1 MHLSRDS
8 HPAVRPGSH
17 GRGTPLGLLALL
29 VLLAGASPSARA
41 QQARRPIA
49 TDTLLVRTLTGG
61 ILDALRE
68 DLASLVVDNGTI
80 PWTVVVH
87 DSTNALWRR
96 VQAGLRTLLV
106 PVATDSMVPH
116 RLVLEVGPMRRQGD
130 TALVELD
137 LLSRTVSP
145 SGCRSTGGMSYR
157 VRTVYRDGAWT
168 RAVVQPFRDELPMPC
183 P

>member
-1 MHLSRDS
+1 MHLSLDS

-17 GRGTPLGLLALL
+17 GRGTQLGLLALL
-29 VLLAGASPSARA
+29 VLVAGASPGAGA
-41 QQARRPIA
+41 QPARRPIA

-68 DLASLVVDNGTI
+68 DLVSLVVDHGTV

-106 PVATDSMVPH
+106 PATTDSVAPH
-116 RLVLEVGPMRRQGD
+116 RLVLEVGPMRQQGD

-145 SGCRSTGGMSYR
+145 SGCRSAGGMSYR
-157 VRTVYRDGAWT
+157 VRSVYRDGAWN
-168 RAVVQPFRDELPMPC
+168 RADVHPFRDELPMPC